1 MFLTI
6 YKDKKTFSKY
16 LEKIKEIT
24 LPLKNNLINYFL
36 GRLRF
41 EEYLD
46 SINKLY
52 EYEQTKE
59 FGYLLLPFL
68 SEMSFD
74 EIKKHKHIHNL
85 VIKLNKDKTDNEEES
100 FKCIFE
106 SFNSCFECENFD
118 FSKAFFGIISF
129 VKQGTN
135 NCFGTVY
142 REYRSFWVGTL
153 YLVDELNEIFNMR
166 HPSLF
171 NEFAVKY
178 RRFSEFRGK
187 MSKFR

>member
-1 MFLTI
+1 MSKNWFKHIKSEIINRGEYYYLSDQVQNLKYEDGVYTAEVDGTDI
-6 YKDKKTFSKY
+6 YY
-16 LEKIKEIT
+16 VEVEIDGNELINSNCDCYIIVEFVNMWRLFF
-24 LPLKNNLINYFL
+24 LPLKILQ
-36 GRLRF
+36 F
-41 EEYLD
+41 EY
-46 SINKLY
+46 
-52 EYEQTKE
+52 
-59 FGYLLLPFL
+59 
-68 SEMSFD
+68 
-74 EIKKHKHIHNL
+74 
-85 VIKLNKDKTDNEEES
+85 
-100 FKCIFE
+100 
-106 SFNSCFECENFD
+106 ENFD

-129 VKQGTN
+129 VKQETD

-153 YLVDELNEIFNMR
+153 YLVDELNEIFNRR